1 MDENRPHKEDFVKI
15 VFFFSLLA
23 GGRQGVKYYFELKA
37 AFVHNKFTRYHTSR
51 FAGRRNVFSRYLRVL

>member
-23 GGRQGVKYYFELKA
+23 GGRQGVKYYFKLKA
-37 AFVHNKFTRYHTSR
+37 AFVYNKFT
-51 FAGRRNVFSRYLRVL
+51 GRVSHK